1 MFDNFHHQ
9 NSYQNLEIIPVAL
22 IVISPWCSFLIYK
35 LAGGVVTYSL
45 EEKTN
50 KCVELEHVS
59 QNFKMEE
66 DGNSEVLERLLTKN
80 NLPM

>member
-1 MFDNFHHQ
+1 MFDNCHHQ
-9 NSYQNLEIIPVAL
+9 NSYQNLGIIPAAL
-22 IVISPWCSFLIYK
+22 VFSPWCSFLIYK
-35 LAGGVVTYSL
+35 LADGVVTYSL

-50 KCVELEHVS
+50 KCVELEHVG

-66 DGNSEVLERLLTKN
+66 NGNSEVLERFLTKN